1 MKISRKPYS
10 GCGLGRASLLAMMLS
25 LLAFASGTAGASENA
40 SERGENRARLE
51 PQGFLYGAA
60 VGIDSGIYDDYD
72 QQVTALPILGYR
84 GKRLS
89 VFGPFVS
96 WKAAKLGEF
105 ELDLR
110 LSPRFDGFDESD
122 SDIFEGMEER
132 EISLDAGIGLGY
144 QRNDWKIELSSLHDV
159 LDRSDGRE
167 LSLGLARVYRA
178 GPLLVEPGIGLS
190 YLDSRHVDYYYG
202 VTDTEATSF
211 RPAYDGDSALNTTLG
226 ITLATPAFL
235 GGLTRVVIENT
246 WFDSAISDSP
256 LTDEDSSLS
265 LLVTFSKFFGT

>member
-1 MKISRKPYS
+1 MKKYKQPYS
-10 GCGLGRASLLAMMLS
+10 GRGRGRASLLSIMLS
-25 LLAFASGTAGASENA
+25 LLALIIGTAGASENV

-51 PQGFLYGAA
+51 PQGFIYGAA
-60 VGIDSGIYDDYD
+60 LGIDSGIYEDFD
-72 QQVTALPILGYR
+72 QRVTALPLLGYR
-84 GKRLS
+84 GERLS

-96 WKAAKLGEF
+96 WQAAELGQF
-105 ELDLR
+105 EIDLR

-132 EISLDAGIGLGY
+132 EISMDAGFGLAY
-144 QRNDWKIELSSLHDV
+144 ERNNWKVELASLHDV

-178 GPLLVEPGIGLS
+178 GPFFIEPGIGLS

-202 VTDTEATSF
+202 VAATEATAF

-235 GGLTRVVIENT
+235 GGLTRIVIENT

-256 LTDEDSSLS
+256 LTDGDSSLS
-265 LLVTFSKFFGT
+265 LFVAFSKFFGS

>member
-1 MKISRKPYS
+1 MKRYKQPYS
-10 GCGLGRASLLAMMLS
+10 GRGQGRASLLTAMLS
-25 LLAFASGTAGASENA
+25 LLAFAAGAAGASENV

-51 PQGFLYGAA
+51 PQGFLYGVALA
-60 VGIDSGIYDDYD
+60 IDSGIYDDFD

-84 GKRLS
+84 GERLR

-96 WKAAKLGEF
+96 WTAAELGRVEV
-105 ELDLR
+105 DLR

-132 EISLDAGIGLGY
+132 EISLDAGFGLAY
-144 QRNDWKIELSSLHDV
+144 ERNDWKIELASLHDV

-167 LSLGLARVYRA
+167 LSLGLARGYRA

-202 VTDTEATSF
+202 VSDTEATSF

-226 ITLATPAFL
+226 LTLATPALL
-235 GGLTRVVIENT
+235 GGPTRIVIENT

-265 LLVTFSKFFGT
+265 LFVTFSRFFGS